1 MPRLFKKTRRGDGEG
16 RASAAIKPTLADRVV
31 RVETEL
37 GEMKRTLDVQFQR
50 IAAMQVQLDHISA
63 RESA

>member
-1 MPRLFKKTRRGDGEG
+1 MPRLFKKTRRGDGED
-16 RASAAIKPTLADRVV
+16 RASVAITRTLADRVV

-50 IAAMQVQLDHISA
+50 IAAMQAQFDHISA
-63 RESA
+63 RKSA